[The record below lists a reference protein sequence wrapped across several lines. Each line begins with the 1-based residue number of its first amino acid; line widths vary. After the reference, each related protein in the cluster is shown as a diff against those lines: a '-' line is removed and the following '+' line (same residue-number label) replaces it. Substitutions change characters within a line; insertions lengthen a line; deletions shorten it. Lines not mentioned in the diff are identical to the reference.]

1 MKLTGGFFK
10 GRVLSYKKTSG
21 LRPTRNIVREAIFDM
36 LGSHVKGSNVLELFA
51 GTGALGFEALSRGA
65 SFVVFVDNSKQAIKL
80 LLKNAKLLNLR
91 GNFRIVRMG
100 AELALKKFAASG
112 HRFDI
117 VFADPPYGFGE
128 SKLLRIFSGAFK
140 ILNDGGLFILETGNE
155 PGVYKNLRIA
165 DFHLLKEKK
174 YGSAR
179 VQIYQKKRTSGCV
192 SG

>member
-1 MKLTGGFFK
+1 
-10 GRVLSYKKTSG
+10 
-21 LRPTRNIVREAIFDM
+21 
-36 LGSHVKGSNVLELFA
+36 
-51 GTGALGFEALSRGA
+51 
-65 SFVVFVDNSKQAIKL
+65 
-80 LLKNAKLLNLR
+80 

-112 HRFDI
+112 SRFDI
-117 VFADPPYGFGE
+117 VFADPPYRFGE
-128 SKLLRIFSGAFK
+128 SKLLHIFLGALK

-155 PGVYKNLRIA
+155 PGVYKDLRVA
-165 DFHLLKEKK
+165 DFYLLKEKK